1 MGFKNVIS
9 SIVGTSNRSA
19 NANKGEVDRISK
31 DLDIS
36 ESEARE
42 ILNR

>member
-1 MGFKNVIS
+1 MGFTNVIS
-9 SIVGTSNRSA
+9 SIVGSSRSSKTSSQ
-19 NANKGEVDRISK
+19 GEVDRLSK

-42 ILNR
+42 ILSH